1 MGLEWKKQVTAYMFI
16 LPLLLV
22 FAVFLLYSLIF
33 LLKTGFEYG
42 DISFLHSKYVG
53 LDNYRQVLTDVKFFK
68 SIWNN
73 IVFSAATI
81 VISMT
86 LGFLISVF
94 LWLKFPGSRALHA
107 LFFIPTIMP
116 MALIATVFSGML
128 EYRFGALN
136 QFLESIGMGFLAQ
149 QWLGDPNWAYVSV
162 MGIGI
167 YLIGIPMMYYSAD
180 ITTINPSVLEAAV
193 LEGAGM
199 TRMLGFIIFPLL
211 KNAHKTIIIST
222 LLQSFR
228 EFERI
233 YLMTGGG
240 PGDSTQISSVYL
252 YNFIHSAG
260 SNIGFVSAG
269 SVILLLV
276 ALVISLFQLRMYAPS
291 QSRKGKAT

>member
-1 MGLEWKKQVTAYMFI
+1 MGSGWRNQFTAYLYI
-16 LPLLLV
+16 LPLLVV
-22 FAVFLLYSLIF
+22 FAVFIVYSLFF
-33 LLKTGFEYG
+33 LVKTSFING
-42 DISFLHSKYVG
+42 DISFLHSTYVG
-53 LDNYRQVLTDVKFFK
+53 FDNYRLVLTDVKFFK
-68 SIWNN
+68 SILNN

-81 VISMT
+81 LISMT
-86 LGFLISVF
+86 LGFIISVF
-94 LWLKFPGSRALHA
+94 LSQKFKGSKIIHA

-136 QFLESIGMGFLAQ
+136 QFLNAIGLGFLAQ
-149 QWLGDPNWAYVSV
+149 QWLGDPNWAYISV
-162 MGIGI
+162 MAVGIF
-167 YLIGIPMMYYSAD
+167 LIGIPMMYYSAD

-193 LEGAGM
+193 LDGAGM
-199 TRMLGFIIFPLL
+199 SRMLWNIVFPLL
-211 KNAHKTIIIST
+211 KNAHITIIIST

-240 PGDSTQISSVYL
+240 PGNSTQISSVYM

-269 SVILLLV
+269 SVVLLLV
-276 ALVISLFQLRMYAPS
+276 ALVISFFQLRLYVPS
-291 QSRKGKAT
+291 KSKRGK

>member
-1 MGLEWKKQVTAYMFI
+1 MGSGWRNQFTAYLYI
-16 LPLLLV
+16 LPLLVV
-22 FAVFLLYSLIF
+22 FAVFIVYSLFF
-33 LLKTGFEYG
+33 LVKTSFING
-42 DISFLHSKYVG
+42 DISFLHSTYVG
-53 LDNYRQVLTDVKFFK
+53 FDNYRLVLTDIKFFK
-68 SIWNN
+68 SILNN

-81 VISMT
+81 LISMT
-86 LGFLISVF
+86 LGFIISVF
-94 LWLKFPGSRALHA
+94 LSQKFKGSKIIHA

-136 QFLESIGMGFLAQ
+136 QFLNTIGLGFLAQ
-149 QWLGDPNWAYVSV
+149 QWLGDPNWAYISV
-162 MGIGI
+162 MAVGIF
-167 YLIGIPMMYYSAD
+167 LIGIPMMYYSAD

-193 LEGAGM
+193 LDGAGM
-199 TRMLGFIIFPLL
+199 SRMLWNIVFPLL
-211 KNAHKTIIIST
+211 KNAHITIIIST

-240 PGDSTQISSVYL
+240 PGNSTQISSVYM

-269 SVILLLV
+269 SVVLLLV
-276 ALVISLFQLRMYAPS
+276 ALVISFFQLRLYVPS
-291 QSRKGKAT
+291 KSKRGK